1 MPAHKPSPD
10 KKSHK
15 FGDKTKKK
23 VADFDDYEDDFEDD
37 IVEDLP
43 VEDYDASE
51 TKDKNPEFTESGVSA
66 SQSYGMDPSVTSLD
80 IEGYDHVE
88 QAILNS
94 PYKM

>member
-1 MPAHKPSPD
+1 MKKPSPD
-10 KKSHK
+10 QKSQK
-15 FGDKTKKK
+15 FRCKAGKEKEGGL
-23 VADFDDYEDDFEDD
+23 DDYDDDFEDD

-43 VEDYDASE
+43 VEDYDANE
-51 TKDKNPEFTESGVSA
+51 PKDNNPEFGESGVSG

-88 QAILNS
+88 QAVINS